1 MEDDMLGLV
10 FGLVL
15 ATSGLNDPGLHNK
28 GLDGRTP
35 QRPPMQVAETV
46 EPAAGDALPGG
57 DVLQAARPLAPRAGE

>member
-1 MEDDMLGLV
+1 MVGLV

-35 QRPPMQVAETV
+35 PRPPVQAVETV
-46 EPAAGDALPGG
+46 EPAAGDELPGSA
-57 DVLQAARPLAPRAGE
+57 VAQAPRPFVSRAGE

>member
-1 MEDDMLGLV
+1 MVGLV

-35 QRPPMQVAETV
+35 PRPPVQAAETM
-46 EPAAGDALPGG
+46 EPAAGDALPSGAG
-57 DVLQAARPLAPRAGE
+57 AQAPRPYTPRVGE